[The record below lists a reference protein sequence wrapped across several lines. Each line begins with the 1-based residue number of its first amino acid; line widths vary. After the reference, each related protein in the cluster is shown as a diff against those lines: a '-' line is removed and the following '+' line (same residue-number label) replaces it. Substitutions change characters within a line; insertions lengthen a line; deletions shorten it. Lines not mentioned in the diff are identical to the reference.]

1 MKLNIKLIRVKDGKE
16 FFPTNIQM
24 NGFGHCNGEIQRI
37 EAREKDSVG
46 GEYEIIKFN
55 FAINKQI
62 KKFKEEYKV
71 LFI

>member
-16 FFPTNIQM
+16 FFPTKIEM
-24 NGFGHCNGEIQRI
+24 NAFGHCNGEIQRI

>member
-1 MKLNIKLIRVKDGKE
+1 
-16 FFPTNIQM
+16 M